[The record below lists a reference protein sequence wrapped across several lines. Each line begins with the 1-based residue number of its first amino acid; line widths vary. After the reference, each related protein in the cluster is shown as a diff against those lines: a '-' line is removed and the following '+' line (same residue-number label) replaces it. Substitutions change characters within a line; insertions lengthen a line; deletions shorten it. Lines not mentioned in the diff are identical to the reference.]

1 MEFINERGTCFFL
14 DLFLF
19 MRTTFFQE
27 SVSAICL
34 DLEIES
40 LGETKLKSPFSLHDD
55 ISKIG
60 TRPEVNQ
67 SAFQRGKFDAS
78 KDRLLVNRKSLCSE
92 L

>member
-1 MEFINERGTCFFL
+1 MSAGLVFFWI
-14 DLFLF
+14 
-19 MRTTFFQE
+19 FF
-27 SVSAICL
+27 SLCVLRFSRNPCL
-34 DLEIES
+34 RYVWTLRQV
-40 LGETKLKSPFSLHDD
+40 GETKLKSPFSLHDD